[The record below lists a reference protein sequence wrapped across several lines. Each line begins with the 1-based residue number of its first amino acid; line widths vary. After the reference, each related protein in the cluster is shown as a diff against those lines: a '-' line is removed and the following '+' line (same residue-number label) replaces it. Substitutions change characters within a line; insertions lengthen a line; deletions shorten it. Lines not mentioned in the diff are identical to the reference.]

1 MRLAAIS
8 KSLERSALSF
18 SGPGFSGLGG
28 ESVGSAGCIANL
40 VNTFAIYR
48 SKAVKYGGIGRTSIA
63 AENAKWRA
71 AEEAKTSL
79 LRTGVIGSGR

>member
-1 MRLAAIS
+1 MRLDAIS

-40 VNTFAIYR
+40 EYICYLQVE
-48 SKAVKYGGIGRTSIA
+48 G
-63 AENAKWRA
+63 
-71 AEEAKTSL
+71 
-79 LRTGVIGSGR
+79 